1 MIEQILS
8 RKNLLQAMYKVQ
20 KNYGS
25 AGVDH
30 MPVTKLSE
38 LLLIDKEVLTDK
50 VRSGKYLPQPI
61 LAWPVCVQRTGRKSA
76 DDNLFLYNKCYV
88 YVIECEDNSL
98 YIGQTLDLIKR
109 WEQHISEQGAN
120 WTKSHKCIQ
129 TYQKIQTDKNCAL

>member
-1 MIEQILS
+1 M
-8 RKNLLQAMYKVQ
+8 
-20 KNYGS
+20 
-25 AGVDH
+25 
-30 MPVTKLSE
+30 
-38 LLLIDKEVLTDK
+38 
-50 VRSGKYLPQPI
+50 
-61 LAWPVCVQRTGRKSA
+61 QRTGRKSA
-76 DDNLFLYNKCYV
+76 DDNLFLYNKYYV

>member
-1 MIEQILS
+1 
-8 RKNLLQAMYKVQ
+8 MYKVQ

-61 LAWPVCVQRTGRKSA
+61 LG
-76 DDNLFLYNKCYV
+76 
-88 YVIECEDNSL
+88 SL
-98 YIGQTLDLIKR
+98 ACLRATHR
-109 WEQHISEQGAN
+109 
-120 WTKSHKCIQ
+120 
-129 TYQKIQTDKNCAL
+129 QKIGR